1 MKKFKNIAWATDT
14 HFDLANDKQFKKFLQ
29 SAEEYDTLLITGDIA
44 QATSWQHYVYK
55 VAKKLAPMP
64 VFFILGNHD
73 IYHSELSTEHDKLL
87 SISVDNLYPLTIMPP
102 YMIADDVAIVG
113 HQNWWDGGY
122 SEEYSNLIDR
132 TFMFQDYTLI
142 DNLKGLVTPEQ
153 RFIRLKGMSEA
164 STTIIIEKVKSA
176 FEQVDN
182 VILAVHVP
190 PFKENCTHFGLPMTT
205 NFLSHFSSKI
215 LGDALFF
222 LMRNMPDKKL
232 LVLSGHTHEETTYS
246 PLPNLTS
253 RTNKANILKPRVH
266 TILKLKDLF

>member
-1 MKKFKNIAWATDT
+1 MKKIKNIAWATDT
-14 HFDLANDKQFKKFLQ
+14 HFELANDKQFKKFIED
-29 SAEEYDTLLITGDIA
+29 SENCDALLITGDIA
-44 QATSWQHYVYK
+44 QATSWQHYIYK

-73 IYHSELSTEHDKLL
+73 IYYSELSIEHDKLL
-87 SISVDNLYPLTIMPP
+87 SISVDNLYPLTTMSPHL
-102 YMIADDVAIVG
+102 IADNVAIVG

-142 DNLKGLVTPEQ
+142 DNLKDLVTSEQ
-153 RFIRLKGMSEA
+153 RFNRLKNMSEDA
-164 STTIIIEKVKSA
+164 TSLILEKLKTA
-176 FEQVDN
+176 FDKVDN

-190 PFKENCTHFGLPMTT
+190 PFKQNCTHFGLPMAT

-222 LMRNMPDKKL
+222 LMRNMPHKKL

-246 PLPNLTS
+246 PLPNLIS
-253 RTNKANILKPRVH
+253 RTTKANLLKPRVH
-266 TILKLKDLF
+266 TILKIKNLF